1 MRQLRWW
8 RLGRFCYKGCISG
21 VDDHIRRHYPCA
33 EWVGDPGAAQICGVL
48 DCCLPARE
56 PLRLPEKSMSAKHAE
71 TAAKMARKLI
81 ERRRELVL
89 EVGSDPRDLDAMEE
103 LYQLQETIDLLRRI
117 SEDERGVFRLT
128 ELAKE
133 PAQDNN
139 RNSVPRDAKT

>member
-1 MRQLRWW
+1 
-8 RLGRFCYKGCISG
+8 
-21 VDDHIRRHYPCA
+21 
-33 EWVGDPGAAQICGVL
+33 
-48 DCCLPARE
+48 
-56 PLRLPEKSMSAKHAE
+56 MSFKHAE

-89 EVGSDPRDLDAMEE
+89 EVGSDPRNLDSMEE

-117 SEDERGVFRLT
+117 SDDEKGVFRLT

-139 RNSVPRDAKT
+139 RNSFPRDAAT